1 VSDGGVPLCEVC
13 GAPAASP
20 LDFLF
25 WPSTP
30 ERPEGDGVR
39 HAVHPDCT
47 EALAERLRTE
57 HRGLCLWC
65 EEPVLAGERAEQTVF
80 LTRAG
85 PEEVW
90 RHWECAARAALGSV
104 AHQERGCSCHGGP
117 GEDDPALTRREAARA
132 ALEAGRRRFVTTWVP
147 DPVSRRT
154 RKP

>member
-13 GAPAASP
+13 GAPAGSP

-47 EALAERLRTE
+47 EALAERLRSGGD
-57 HRGLCLWC
+57 RGPCLWC
-65 EEPVLAGERAEQTVF
+65 EEPVTPGERAEETVVIRGDGSSA
-80 LTRAG
+80 TR
-85 PEEVW
+85 W

-104 AHQERGCSCHGGP
+104 AHQERRCSCFGGS
-117 GEDDPALTRREAARA
+117 GEDDPALTRRQAALA
-132 ALEAGRRRFVTTWVP
+132 ALERARGP
-147 DPVSRRT
+147 DPASQRT
-154 RKP
+154 QKP